1 MSGYRIYIVLI
12 IALISRSIFSQS
24 YLPPEVLSLD
34 HGLSSRNVN
43 CIYVDK
49 KGFLW
54 AATDYGLNRYDGYY
68 FRQFFT
74 SEGDLHSPKG
84 QVIKTLKSDRWG
96 NLWIISNSGL
106 NLYDNKTGDI
116 TFYSASSFDTIP
128 SGTVSLRD
136 LCPDAEGRIWLL
148 TDHTLTQF
156 VPGQLTKS
164 YPIPVKQFKEGSV
177 TTCMLP
183 DNNGNIWIGT
193 SDGILVFNIQQN
205 LFMEFMTQNSQGL
218 LSDHYINCMFLDNE
232 KSLWIGTKNGLNRF
246 DPVDYDFEELF
257 PANSHSPQPANEIH
271 CITHDEDGRLV
282 IATGEGIVL
291 LNYPDRIF
299 TKVYKNLHTHVKS
312 IAVDSSGII
321 WGGTSNGILK
331 IRKSR
336 LSVMNFTE
344 QSSDFRIEN
353 NNITALGNGFGS
365 NIFIG
370 YNNQSYDIANLK
382 ENSRKHFGTIDSSNV
397 MNFYRFR
404 PNEFLVLS
412 QHDIEVVSQGVKERV
427 SLFNRY
433 SFLNRKLVEKV
444 NLNCL
449 KYNGSNTMWLGTSN
463 GLQIIRFDSAKHT
476 ILQNF
481 VFGSQKI
488 KIDQIYDI
496 EQDTDN
502 NLWIGTN
509 NGLIY
514 FNLTKKDFYRYT
526 PYDKEL
532 LNTEHKEVFTIVPD
546 SPEIF
551 WIGTSGGIYR
561 FDVKSREFNAITD
574 NQSIMNSS
582 VKTIAIDIS
591 HNVWIGTEN
600 GLYCFR
606 KGTRSLLYYDLK
618 DGLLNYAYSAI
629 SAGTDKYVYL
639 GGQQGLSVANSE
651 SIIEGFSVQDIVI
664 TGLYYIENE
673 PSTNF
678 EYYQV
683 PDTIVLS
690 WEKKPLRI
698 DFSLLDLSRP
708 ENNRYRY
715 SFGKTDKKPVWYQL
729 GSQHYVILNNLSP
742 GKYRFTVTGSN
753 AGRIYSNNMTS
764 LVIMVEATYWRSKL
778 AWIVYLAV
786 AAILITLLFRFL
798 TKQYFMLNREN
809 REREM
814 FAKQIILQKEEL
826 TLKNKSI
833 TDSINYAKRIQ
844 TAMLPPYKLFKSIFP
859 SAFIL
864 YMPKD
869 IVSGDFYWINKLND
883 KIFIAAVDCTGHGV
897 PGAFMSII
905 GFELFRKITNIE
917 GLSRPSDILNRLNE
931 DFHIIFKDVDNV
943 VLRDGM
949 DVAFCSIDKKDM
961 IMEFAGAFNPLYLI
975 RDNKI
980 TEIKGDRFSIGLDE
994 TNFKDQTFKNHL
1006 IPIQEGDIIY
1016 IFSDGF
1022 ADQFGGPDGRK
1033 YKYRR
1038 FRHLLLTLH
1047 QLPMEKQHQ
1056 ILENNVLEWRG
1067 DQEQVDD
1074 ILVIGIKIDF

>member
-1 MSGYRIYIVLI
+1 MSDIRIYIVI
-12 IALISRSIFSQS
+12 FIALISKAMFSQS
-24 YLPPEVLSLD
+24 YLPPEVLSVD
-34 HGLSSRNVN
+34 QGLSSRNVN
-43 CIYVDK
+43 YVYVDK

-54 AATDYGLNRYDGYY
+54 AATDYGLNRYDGYN
-68 FRQFFT
+68 FRHFFT
-74 SEGDLHSPKG
+74 SQGELHTIKG
-84 QVIKTLKSDRWG
+84 QEIFTLKSDHSG
-96 NLWIISNSGL
+96 NFWIISNTGL
-106 NLYDNKTGDI
+106 NFYDNKTGEI
-116 TFYSASSFDTIP
+116 TFYSNPSFDTTS
-128 SGTVSLRD
+128 SGSVTLRD
-136 LCPDAEGRIWLL
+136 IYPDDEGKIWLL

-156 VPGQLTKS
+156 IPGKQTKSFPIPIGQLKGEA
-164 YPIPVKQFKEGSV
+164 VA
-177 TTCMLP
+177 TCMLP

-193 SDGILVFNIQQN
+193 SIGIQVFNMQKN
-205 LFMEFMTQNSQGL
+205 LFVEFMTQSSQGL
-218 LSDHYINCMFLDNE
+218 LSNHYITCMFLDDE
-232 KSLWIGTKNGLNRF
+232 KSLWIGTKNGLKRF

-257 PANSHSPQPANEIH
+257 PANSQSPQAANEIH
-271 CITHDEDGRLV
+271 SISQDEDGKLI
-282 IATGEGIVL
+282 IATGEGIL
-291 LNYPDRIF
+291 LLRYPDHIF
-299 TKVYKNLHTHVKS
+299 TKLYKDIQTHVNTVT
-312 IAVDSSGII
+312 VDSSGII
-321 WGGTSNGILK
+321 WGGTTNGILK

-336 LSVMNFTE
+336 LSVINFTV
-344 QSSDFRIEN
+344 QSSDFRIES
-353 NNITALGNGFGS
+353 NNIISLGNGPGS
-365 NIFIG
+365 TIFIG
-370 YNNQSYDIANLK
+370 YGNRSYDISNLK
-382 ENSRKHFGTIDSSNV
+382 EDSRRHFNTIDSSNV
-397 MNFYRFR
+397 VGFYRFR
-404 PNEFLVLS
+404 QNEFLVLS
-412 QHDIEVVSQGVKERV
+412 QHDIEVLSEESKERE
-427 SLFNRY
+427 SLFNRF
-433 SFLNRKLVEKV
+433 SFLKRELVEKV

-449 KYNGSNTMWLGTSN
+449 KYDGANIMWLGTSD

-476 ILQNF
+476 LLQSFSLGN
-481 VFGSQKI
+481 QKI
-488 KIDQIYDI
+488 EIGQIYDI
-496 EQDTDN
+496 EQDSEN

-514 FNLTKKDFYRYT
+514 FNQVKKDFYLYT

-532 LNTEHKEVFTIVPD
+532 LNTEHKEVYSIVPD
-546 SPEIF
+546 SPDIF
-551 WIGTSGGIYR
+551 WIGTSSGIYR
-561 FDVKSREFNAITD
+561 FDVKLREFEAITD
-574 NQSIMNSS
+574 NTSVMTSS
-582 VKTIAIDIS
+582 VKAIAVDIS

-606 KGTRSLLYYDLK
+606 KNTNSLLYFDLK
-618 DGLLNYAYSAI
+618 DGLLNYSYSAI
-629 SAGTDKYVYL
+629 AAGADKYIYL
-639 GGQQGLSVANSE
+639 GGQLGFSVANSE
-651 SIIEGFSVQDIVI
+651 SIDDRISIQDVVI
-664 TGLYYIENE
+664 TNLHYIENE
-673 PSTNF
+673 PSKNI
-678 EYYQV
+678 EYYQI
-683 PDTIVLS
+683 PDTIVLP
-690 WEKKPLRI
+690 WKKKPLRI

-708 ENNRYRY
+708 ENNLYRY
-715 SFGKTDKKPVWYQL
+715 SFTKNDKKPVWYQL

-742 GKYRFTVTGSN
+742 GRYLFTVTGSN
-753 AGRIYSNNMTS
+753 AGRMFTSNVTS
-764 LVIMVEATYWRSKL
+764 LVLMVEAPYWKNRM
-778 AWIVYLAV
+778 AWIIYLIVAV
-786 AAILITLLFRFL
+786 ILITLLFRFL

-814 FAKQIILQKEEL
+814 FAKQIMLQKEEL

-931 DFHIIFKDVDNV
+931 DFHVIFKDVDNV

-994 TNFKDQTFKNHL
+994 TNFKDQTFKNHI
-1006 IPIQEGDIIY
+1006 IPIQYDDIIY

-1074 ILVIGIKIDF
+1074 ILVIGIKVDF